1 MGEAQ
6 GIQLL
11 VLLFVLSIV
20 AGAIALAVSP
30 ELRAE
35 LRDQVMRRL
44 AGLAGGARWLQR
56 WMQTQLWRR
65 LSMQPAPGLGAAPP
79 AQRTKAMPLNPDD
92 PLGRPKAE
100 PLPWMRAGAHPAPTY
115 GVAAD
120 QPPTGL
126 ASLLR
131 QHEWFDQ
138 RGGFDPLRFSIGWR
152 VRQNGG
158 LLLECGTFSRGRQNS
173 VVNVLNS
180 GQIGSGKDVLL
191 RSMLL
196 VLLLRNSPDDLNL
209 VIIDG
214 KGLDYVGY
222 AGLPHLVALANDIP
236 DIPPALEWLDGERE
250 RRKTLLREAG
260 AKNWHEAADPKP
272 FPFLLVYI
280 SELTT
285 LERFVERFWE
295 WANDHLSLDRALGI
309 CYIIGT
315 QTASNTP
322 TRWRRQM
329 QLFVAGYQPSTDDD
343 RPNTNIGVG
352 GWPEGVVPPSGLPLG
367 GGYFTAVLGRAAFN
381 VRSAFISDEEER
393 QALDV
398 IRRRWGVAPARESV
412 SVRRGVPTE
421 ARRGETGANDR
432 IGVGSPYQYD
442 AGSPDTGATNGGSV
456 IPVTAAPVRQD
467 MSRAELLALV
477 ASEPLSRAETVRL
490 LALQRKPDNSD
501 WAYSANKI
509 ADLVGGTRATILEM
523 VKEAREARGEVTSEV
538 R

>member
-11 VLLFVLSIV
+11 VLLILLSM
-20 AGAIALAVSP
+20 ASGGIALAVSP
-30 ELRAE
+30 EMRGDLH
-35 LRDQVMRRL
+35 DQVERRL
-44 AGLAGGARWLQR
+44 AWFASSARWLLQ
-56 WMQTQLWRR
+56 WAQTQRWRR
-65 LSMQPAPGLGAAPP
+65 LSAPP
-79 AQRTKAMPLNPDD
+79 AAGPEGVLPPRRTEAMPTPTDD

-100 PLPWMRAGAHPAPTY
+100 PLPWMRSGAHPHPTY

-138 RGGFDPLRFSIGWR
+138 RDGFDPLRVSIGWR
-152 VRQNGG
+152 VRPHGG
-158 LLLECGTFSRGRQNS
+158 LWLECATFSRGHPNS

-196 VLLLRNSPDDLNL
+196 PLLLRNSPDDLNL
-209 VIIDG
+209 VIVDG
-214 KGLDYVGY
+214 KGLDYVSY
-222 AGLPHLVALANDIP
+222 AGLPHMLALANDIP
-236 DIPPALEWLDGERE
+236 DIPPALDWLDVERE

-260 AKNWHEAADPKP
+260 AKNWHEAAAPKP
-272 FPFLLVYI
+272 FPLLLVYI

-295 WANDHLSLDRALGI
+295 WVNDHLSLDRALGI

-343 RPNTNIGVG
+343 RPNTNIGAG
-352 GWPEGVVPPSGLPLG
+352 RWPEGVVPPSGLPLG
-367 GGYFTAVLGRAAFN
+367 NGYFTGVLGRAAFN
-381 VRSAFISDEEER
+381 VRSAYISDDEER
-393 QALDV
+393 QALDA
-398 IRRRWGVAPARESV
+398 IRQRWGTAPARGAV
-412 SVRRGVPTE
+412 SVRQ
-421 ARRGETGANDR
+421 GAPPPEHRPR
-432 IGVGSPYQYD
+432 IGPNGSPAPGSSYQYD
-442 AGSPDTGATNGGSV
+442 NGSPDTNAVRGGSGA
-456 IPVTAAPVRQD
+456 PVTAAPVRQD
-467 MSRAELLALV
+467 FSRAELLALV
-477 ASEPLSRAETVRL
+477 AAEPLSRAETVRL
-490 LALQRKPDNSD
+490 LARQRRPDDSD
-501 WAYSANKI
+501 WLYSANKI
-509 ADLVGGTRATILEM
+509 ADFVGGTRATILTM
-523 VKEAREARGEVTSEV
+523 VGEARGEIASEV
-538 R
+538 RP

>member
-1 MGEAQ
+1 MGQAQ

-11 VLLFVLSIV
+11 VVLFLLSII
-20 AGAIALAVSP
+20 AGVIALAVSP

-35 LRDQVMRRL
+35 LRDQVAARL
-44 AGLAGGARWLQR
+44 AGLAGGARWLQQ
-56 WMQTQLWRR
+56 WVQSLPWRR
-65 LSMQPAPGLGAAPP
+65 LHWQLTPVQPARPP
-79 AQRTKAMPLNPDD
+79 ARTEVMPLPPDD
-92 PLGRPKAE
+92 PLARPKAE
-100 PLPWMRAGAHPAPTY
+100 PLPWMRAGAHPAPLY

-131 QHEWFDQ
+131 QLEWFDQ
-138 RGGFDPLRFSIGWR
+138 RDGFDPLRVSIGWK
-152 VRQNGG
+152 VRPNRG
-158 LLLECGTFSRGRQNS
+158 LWLECATFSRGRQNS

-196 VLLLRNSPDDLNL
+196 ALLLRNSPDDLNL
-209 VIIDG
+209 VIVDG

-222 AGLPHLVALANDIP
+222 ADVPHLVALANDIP

-250 RRKTLLREAG
+250 RRKTLLREVG
-260 AKNWHEAADPKP
+260 AKNWHEAADPRP
-272 FPFLLVYI
+272 FPLLLVYI

-343 RPNTNIGVG
+343 RPNTNIGAG
-352 GWPEGVVPPSGLPLG
+352 SWPEGVVAPSSLPLG

-381 VRSAFISDEEER
+381 VRSAYISDDEER
-393 QALDV
+393 QALVV
-398 IRRRWGVAPARESV
+398 IRRRWDEAPERATV
-412 SVRRGVPTE
+412 SVRQSAPPAENRPE
-421 ARRGETGANDR
+421 SGAP
-432 IGVGSPYQYD
+432 GAAAVAVSYQYD
-442 AGSPDTGATNGGSV
+442 AGSPDTAAVNGGSV
-456 IPVTAAPVRQD
+456 KSVTTDVVRQVLP
-467 MSRAELLALV
+467 RAELLALL
-477 ASEPLSRAETVRL
+477 AAEPLSRAETVRL
-490 LALQRKPDNSD
+490 LALQRKPSDSD

-509 ADLVGGTRATILEM
+509 ADLVGGTRAVILEQ
-523 VKEAREARGEVTSEV
+523 VRVARGEIANEV
-538 R
+538 N